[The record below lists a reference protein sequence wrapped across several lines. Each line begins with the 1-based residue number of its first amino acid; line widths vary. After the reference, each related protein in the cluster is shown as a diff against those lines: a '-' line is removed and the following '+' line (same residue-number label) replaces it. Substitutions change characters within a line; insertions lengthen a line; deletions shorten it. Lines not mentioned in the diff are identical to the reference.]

1 MLTMSN
7 ISKCKKK
14 PGSCFIHVTDI
25 ISGRPWTCQPRSGN
39 IASCYIKSLYIF
51 FYEKCE
57 LSFKAKWYKV
67 TLKRK

>member
-1 MLTMSN
+1 MLTMSS
-7 ISKCKKK
+7 ISKCKMK

-51 FYEKCE
+51 IDFFMKSANYP
-57 LSFKAKWYKV
+57 
-67 TLKRK
+67 LKLNDTK